1 MKITDF
7 LGENEIEPSL
17 KAKDKKGLI
26 EEMVGNLVKA
36 GKIKKKNEIIKALK
50 EREELGT
57 TGIGDGV
64 ALPHAKS
71 RVIKE
76 LSIAF
81 GRSRKG
87 IDFDSLDKIPVH
99 FFFLL
104 VSAPDEAGPYLKMLA
119 RISRIMKNEHFREK
133 LKKAADDRRGILK
146 LIEDEDEK

>member
-7 LGENEIEPSL
+7 LGEDEIEPSL
-17 KAKDKKGLI
+17 KAGDKKGLI
-26 EEMVGNLVKA
+26 KEMVENLVKA

-76 LSIAF
+76 LFIAF
-81 GRSRKG
+81 GRSREG
-87 IDFDSLDKIPVH
+87 IDFDSLDKIPVR

-104 VSAPDEAGPYLKMLA
+104 VSPPDEAGPYLKMLA
-119 RISRIMKNEHFREK
+119 RISRIMKNAHFRER
-133 LKKAADDRRGILK
+133 LKKAAGDRREILK
-146 LIEDEDEK
+146 LIGDEDEK